1 VVAEGGMAVV
11 PEKGKKI
18 DDTPS
23 EGKYFDLRHM
33 GGQELSEEDKLK
45 LKTFAMSCGYQ
56 GPCS

>member
-1 VVAEGGMAVV
+1 MAVV